1 MDKLKM
7 ETEDLTSEN
16 IEKLKELFP
25 SVVSD
30 GKIDFDKLKQELSAD
45 IVKTVDSYDFTWVGK
60 HEAVRK
66 ANEPV
71 NAVLRPCPEE
81 SKNWEKTKNIY
92 IEGDNLDVL
101 KVLYKSYAGQIKM
114 IYIDPPYNT
123 GKDFIYDDNFTQNM
137 KEYNAVQHLSD
148 EQGLRLKK
156 VTDTDGN
163 YHSKWCSMMYPR
175 LKMARKLLS
184 EDGVIFISID
194 DHEQAN
200 LKKICDEIF
209 GAENYIETFNVQVR
223 YENKSLN
230 EKDDFQKLVEYIFI
244 YAFNKKNFIPKKTS
258 SKYDLSKFCYKI
270 TEISEGEEI
279 TLGKKKVKI
288 FKDGQY
294 IIEKSSNFGTG
305 YLKATWASGSV
316 LKGNTSGKFFDTQL
330 SMRKNIDGLGVLY
343 KVYGIGEDG
352 LGYRYFTGPK
362 KADATKGIFYSGIPL
377 DRLKELKEGNA
388 IKYNPIINFYNYS
401 ADFGNIRQEGGIAF
415 NSGKKPVKML
425 KKLLEI
431 SNLES
436 ADIVL
441 DFFSGSASMA
451 HAVMQLNAED
461 GGNRKFIM
469 VQVPEPCDEKSEY
482 KNICEIGKERI
493 RRAGEKIVADTGRT
507 DLDIGFRVFK
517 LDSSNMKD
525 VYFTPD
531 ELIQKEG
538 ADIEDLADNV
548 KPDRTPADLLFGV
561 MQYWNMTECLG
572 LPHATKE
579 IDGCT
584 IHIIQDGQ
592 FPELVACFD
601 ADVSETVIKEMAA
614 LNPLRAVFRERCF
627 KTTQDRLN
635 AERLLKN
642 ADIRLI

>member
-114 IYIDPPYNT
+114 IYIDPPYNR
-123 GKDFIYDDNFTQNM
+123 GSDLIYNDTFTQNA
-137 KEYNAVQHLSD
+137 KEYSAARYRSD
-148 EQGLRLKK
+148 EQGNQLEKN
-156 VTDTDGN
+156 TDTSGR

-175 LKMARKLLS
+175 LKIARKLLS
-184 EDGVIFISID
+184 ESGVIFISID
-194 DHEQAN
+194 DNEQTN

-209 GAENYIETFNVQVR
+209 GEN
-223 YENKSLN
+223 
-230 EKDDFQKLVEYIFI
+230 
-244 YAFNKKNFIPKKTS
+244 NFISEFVWKCRTSLQHTEPLVSKQTERVLLYVKNKMLWYGENNLYFNRIRKPYDATEYKNPDNDPRGPWLSSGKTRNDGRPSYTVTSPTGVKFTKPWIPSPAEFKRWEDEKLIWWGINGDSIPRKKS
-258 SKYDLSKFCYKI
+258 FL
-270 TEISEGEEI
+270 
-279 TLGKKKVKI
+279 
-288 FKDGQY
+288 KD
-294 IIEKSSNFGTG
+294 F
-305 YLKATWASGSV
+305 
-316 LKGNTSGKFFDTQL
+316 KGNAISDIIFDEYLVQPIDENSIKRTKIWEIGTTESG
-330 SMRKNIDGLGVLY
+330 
-343 KVYGIGEDG
+343 
-352 LGYRYFTGPK
+352 
-362 KADATKGIFYSGIPL
+362 TKS
-377 DRLKELKEGNA
+377 LKELFDGNSVFPYPKPDSL
-388 IKYNPIINFYNYS
+388 IKYFAQIATLNDDII
-401 ADFGNIRQEGGIAF
+401 
-415 NSGKKPVKML
+415 
-425 KKLLEI
+425 
-431 SNLES
+431 
-436 ADIVL
+436 L
-441 DFFSGSASMA
+441 DFFSGSATTA

-579 IDGCT
+579 IDGRT

-601 ADVSETVIKEMAA
+601 ADVPETVIKEMAA
-614 LNPLRAVFRERCF
+614 LKPLRAVFRERCF

>member
-1 MDKLKM
+1 MNKLKM
-7 ETEDLTSEN
+7 KTEDLTSEN

-123 GKDFIYDDNFTQNM
+123 GSDLIYNDTFTQNL
-137 KEYNAVQHLSD
+137 KEYNSAQHLSD

-209 GAENYIETFNVQVR
+209 GAEKFVADFLWKKKSTTTNVEGVSVS
-223 YENKSLN
+223 SLT
-230 EKDDFQKLVEYIFI
+230 EYI
-244 YAFNKKNFIPKKTS
+244 
-258 SKYDLSKFCYKI
+258 LCYKKAEKGI
-270 TEISEGEEI
+270 NNRVVSKEDRSYPFSDE
-279 TLGKKKVKI
+279 LGNYRKT
-288 FKDGQY
+288 
-294 IIEKSSNFGTG
+294 IIEKKNEGSYSRKTMEFPILGHKPREGKRWQIGEEKAKILEKLNRFIYDEGIVK
-305 YLKATWASGSV
+305 LKIYDYDDKDTTSAYPNLLTEHGSTDSATKDLKEL
-316 LKGNTSGKFFDTQL
+316 LKGNYFD
-330 SMRKNIDGLGVLY
+330 
-343 KVYGIGEDG
+343 
-352 LGYRYFTGPK
+352 
-362 KADATKGIFYSGIPL
+362 
-377 DRLKELKEGNA
+377 
-388 IKYNPIINFYNYS
+388 NP
-401 ADFGNIRQEGGIAF
+401 
-415 NSGKKPVKML
+415 KPVQLIKQL
-425 KKLLEI
+425 CIFTDTEKKEQI
-431 SNLES
+431 
-436 ADIVL
+436 IL
-441 DFFSGSASMA
+441 DFFSGSATTA

-579 IDGCT
+579 IDGRT

-601 ADVSETVIKEMAA
+601 ADVPETVIKEMAA

>member
-114 IYIDPPYNT
+114 IYIDPPYNR
-123 GKDFIYDDNFTQNM
+123 GSDLIYNDTFTQNA
-137 KEYNAVQHLSD
+137 KEYSAARYRSD
-148 EQGLRLKK
+148 EQGNQLEKN
-156 VTDTDGN
+156 TDTSGR

-175 LKMARKLLS
+175 LKIARKLLS
-184 EDGVIFISID
+184 ESGVIFISID
-194 DHEQAN
+194 DNEQTN

-209 GAENYIETFNVQVR
+209 GEN
-223 YENKSLN
+223 
-230 EKDDFQKLVEYIFI
+230 
-244 YAFNKKNFIPKKTS
+244 NFISEFVWKCRTSLQHTEPLVSKQTERVLLYVKNKMLWYGENNLYFNRIRKPYDATEYKNPDNDPRGPWLSSGKTRNDGRPSYTVTSPTGVKFTKPWIPSPAEFKRWEDEKLIWWGINGDSIPRKKS
-258 SKYDLSKFCYKI
+258 FL
-270 TEISEGEEI
+270 
-279 TLGKKKVKI
+279 
-288 FKDGQY
+288 KD
-294 IIEKSSNFGTG
+294 F
-305 YLKATWASGSV
+305 
-316 LKGNTSGKFFDTQL
+316 KGNAISDIIFDEYLVQPIDENSIKRTKIWEIGTTESG
-330 SMRKNIDGLGVLY
+330 
-343 KVYGIGEDG
+343 
-352 LGYRYFTGPK
+352 
-362 KADATKGIFYSGIPL
+362 TKS
-377 DRLKELKEGNA
+377 LKELFDGNSVFPYPKPDSL
-388 IKYNPIINFYNYS
+388 IKYFAQIATLNDDII
-401 ADFGNIRQEGGIAF
+401 
-415 NSGKKPVKML
+415 
-425 KKLLEI
+425 
-431 SNLES
+431 
-436 ADIVL
+436 L
-441 DFFSGSASMA
+441 DFFSGSATTA

-579 IDGCT
+579 IDGRT

-601 ADVSETVIKEMAA
+601 ADVPETVIKEMAA

>member
-1 MDKLKM
+1 MK
-7 ETEDLTSEN
+7 TEDLTSEN

-60 HEAVRK
+60 HEAVHK

-114 IYIDPPYNT
+114 IYIDPPYNR
-123 GKDFIYDDNFTQNM
+123 GSDLIYNDTFTQNA
-137 KEYNAVQHLSD
+137 KEYSAARYRSD
-148 EQGLRLKK
+148 EQGNQLEKN
-156 VTDTDGN
+156 TDTSGR

-175 LKMARKLLS
+175 LKIARKLLS
-184 EDGVIFISID
+184 ESGVIFISID
-194 DHEQAN
+194 DNEQTN

-209 GAENYIETFNVQVR
+209 GEN
-223 YENKSLN
+223 
-230 EKDDFQKLVEYIFI
+230 
-244 YAFNKKNFIPKKTS
+244 NFISEFVWKCRTSLQHTEPLVSKQTERVLLYVKNKMLWYGENNLYFNRIRKPYDATEYKNPDNDPRGPWLSSGKTRNDGRPSYTVTSPIGVKFTKPWIPSPAEFKRWEDEKLIWWGINGDSIPRKKS
-258 SKYDLSKFCYKI
+258 FL
-270 TEISEGEEI
+270 
-279 TLGKKKVKI
+279 
-288 FKDGQY
+288 KD
-294 IIEKSSNFGTG
+294 F
-305 YLKATWASGSV
+305 
-316 LKGNTSGKFFDTQL
+316 KGNAISDIIFDEYLVQPIDENSIKRTKIWEIGTTESG
-330 SMRKNIDGLGVLY
+330 
-343 KVYGIGEDG
+343 
-352 LGYRYFTGPK
+352 
-362 KADATKGIFYSGIPL
+362 TKS
-377 DRLKELKEGNA
+377 LKELFDGNSVFPYPKPDSL
-388 IKYNPIINFYNYS
+388 IKYFAQIATLNDDII
-401 ADFGNIRQEGGIAF
+401 
-415 NSGKKPVKML
+415 
-425 KKLLEI
+425 
-431 SNLES
+431 
-436 ADIVL
+436 L
-441 DFFSGSASMA
+441 DFFSGSATTA

-579 IDGCT
+579 IDGRT

-601 ADVSETVIKEMAA
+601 ADVPETVIKEMAA

>member
-123 GKDFIYDDNFTQNM
+123 GSDLIYNDTFTQNL
-137 KEYNAVQHLSD
+137 KEYNSAQHLSD
-148 EQGLRLKK
+148 EQGLHLKK

-163 YHSKWCSMMYPR
+163 YHRKWCSMMYPR

-209 GAENYIETFNVQVR
+209 GEGNFLYQLSVVNNLNGNDNSSGMMETQEFCLLYAKDKSQSIIGVLPLDEEDSSDWKIDELGYWKLGRCLKASGINAPREARPNLFFPIYINENTLEFTVDEQVGTDWYHLIPLTEGKEMSWYWSKETF
-223 YENKSLN
+223 KN
-230 EKDDFQKLVEYIFI
+230 ESNEVIV
-244 YAFNKKNFIPKKTS
+244 KKTS
-258 SKYDLSKFCYKI
+258 EGYSLYKKQRPALGDLPSKRGKTTFYSPKYANANSNS
-270 TEISEGEEI
+270 EIKK
-279 TLGKKKVKI
+279 LFNGKKI
-288 FKDGQY
+288 FDY
-294 IIEKSSNFGTG
+294 SKS
-305 YLKATWASGSV
+305 
-316 LKGNTSGKFFDTQL
+316 TQL
-330 SMRKNIDGLGVLY
+330 
-343 KVYGIGEDG
+343 
-352 LGYRYFTGPK
+352 
-362 KADATKGIFYSGIPL
+362 
-377 DRLKELKEGNA
+377 
-388 IKYNPIINFYNYS
+388 IK
-401 ADFGNIRQEGGIAF
+401 DFISLGNILNDGI
-415 NSGKKPVKML
+415 
-425 KKLLEI
+425 I
-431 SNLES
+431 
-436 ADIVL
+436 L
-441 DFFSGSASMA
+441 DFFSGSATTA

-507 DLDIGFRVFK
+507 DLNIGFRVFK

-579 IDGCT
+579 IDGRT